1 MGNEVTVQNAQSQ
14 ALQMQIQYAKL
25 LADSSLL
32 PAEYQK
38 QPANVLLAIGL
49 GQQVGLTPQESLISI
64 NVIGGKPTM
73 SAQLIEALVRRAGHQ
88 LYITHSK
95 QGEPPSATCTIYRRE
110 DVNHEHPF
118 TETRDQKW
126 AEQMGLAGHDNY
138 KKQPLTMLTWRAITA
153 CAREACAEA
162 LHGLDYTPDEMH
174 DLDQPTV
181 TVQRQPKHRLAAVAQ
196 ARKSEAKQLPASEP
210 KQPEKAENSKPDA
223 DSQAMITPQQNH
235 AINTILLSV
244 GCDTQAKAKAFLKAY
259 LPHPVDHISDLTEQE
274 AQETIDRI
282 RGEKK

>member
-64 NVIGGKPTM
+64 NVIKGKPTM

-126 AEQMGLAGHDNY
+126 AEQMGLAGRDNY

-181 TVQRQPKHRLAAVAQ
+181 TVERTSPHRLTAIAK
-196 ARKSEAKQLPASEP
+196 ARKSEAKQLPASTTKP
-210 KQPEKAENSKPDA
+210 AQKAEISSSEAGSAK
-223 DSQAMITPQQNH
+223 MITPQQNQI
-235 AINTILLSV
+235 INLVLRSV
-244 GCDTQAKAKAFLKAY
+244 GADTEAKAKTFLKDY
-259 LPHPVDHISDLTEQE
+259 LPHPVSHLSDLTEQE
-274 AQETIDRI
+274 AAAMIDRI
-282 RGEKK
+282 RGEK